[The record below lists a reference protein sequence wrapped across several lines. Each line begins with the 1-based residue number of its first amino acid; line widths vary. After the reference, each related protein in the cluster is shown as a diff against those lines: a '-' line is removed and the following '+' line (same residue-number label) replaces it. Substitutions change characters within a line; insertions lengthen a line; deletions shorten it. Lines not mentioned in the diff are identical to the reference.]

1 MRFTRREIFPLLAAA
16 AAQPLHSAAQPAP
29 RIHIGAQTNAWPIDP
44 ASLDSFLGVLRQAR
58 SIGYEGFETC
68 WFNVIRHADRAKETR
83 ERIAST
89 GLVFWG
95 LHVSLPG
102 LKPDPGTLIPP
113 SDAYRAIATN
123 AIALG
128 ARHLVISGQAAPS
141 TDAARRKAAAL
152 ITAARYGEGIG
163 LPILYHNHEGEFAR
177 QGEEMNILFDQTE
190 GTPVRFLLDAGHAFR
205 GGADIVAV
213 LQRRLPRIAA
223 FHMRDFVGRREVPL
237 GHGSFPLTQFAA
249 VLRQRRWS
257 GWALNEE
264 DNDGGPK
271 LGNAVIEPAYH
282 ALAAA
287 LGQV

>member
-1 MRFTRREIFPLLAAA
+1 MQFTRREFFSLLAAA
-16 AAQPLHSAAQPAP
+16 AAQPLRSAAQPAP
-29 RIHIGAQTNAWPIDP
+29 RIHIGAQTNAWPIDA
-44 ASLDSFLGVLRQAR
+44 ASLDSFLSVLRQAR
-58 SIGYEGFETC
+58 AIGYEGFETGY
-68 WFNVIRHADRAKETR
+68 FNVIQHTDRPAETR
-83 ERIAST
+83 DRIATT

-102 LKPDPGTLIPP
+102 LKPDPATLIPP
-113 SDAYRAIATN
+113 PDAYRSIAPK

-128 ARHLVISGQAAPS
+128 ARHLVVSGQAAPS
-141 TDAARRKAAAL
+141 ADAARRKASAL
-152 ITAARYGEGIG
+152 IDAARYGESIG

-223 FHMRDFVGRREVPL
+223 FHMRDFVGRQEVPL
-237 GHGSFPLTQFAA
+237 GQGSFPLAQFAA
-249 VLRQRRWS
+249 VLKQRRWS

-287 LGQV
+287 LG